1 MMEEVDLATLAQRID
16 TIQSETDLRPIDFAD
31 AVLAL
36 LFLTL
41 ANLRFE
47 RVKAEVE
54 HRGSQ
59 PRRRRAPGPADYQA
73 EGAYLF
79 PEDTTLAALLAAPGD
94 QDLGDFISAA
104 VRKLAQNNPDL
115 RAVLNIDFRRLPN
128 HALQELL
135 KVCGTVKSSGE
146 SAAQEAF
153 SVFLTRYALDEDS
166 SSASVGYTPSSIA
179 MLIASLLDLPRG
191 RVLDPYCRGA
201 DLLVALASHAR
212 KHRHDATSL
221 SLCGQTPTRS
231 LERRAAMNLVAHRV
245 DGAIRT
251 GRPLVDDPYSSVGAF
266 DGAVVNPP
274 FNEDGPDPRSVDGDR
289 RFALGLP
296 LTRTGAMKKANYLWI
311 QVVRAALK
319 PGGRGAILLPNSAA
333 DATASE
339 LVIRRRLIEA
349 GEIEAVFNIGP
360 NFYETGSNPVML
372 WFLRKPR
379 DRDAETLRVLF
390 VDAKNVTTELGR
402 ARSTWVPAQ
411 VEFLANI
418 VRLYRGDRPESKDGS
433 TELTGANFPDGTYAE
448 VAGLCRVATVGE
460 IETQRW
466 SLNPGRYVGAAVGK
480 IEDFAFV
487 EHLADFNEAL
497 RTLNSEAR
505 SLQDRIAQ
513 IVSEILSSSRV

>member
-1 MMEEVDLATLAQRID
+1 MMEEADLAKLAKRID
-16 TIQSETDLRPIDFAD
+16 TIQGETDLRPIDFAD
-31 AVLAL
+31 AVLGL

-41 ANLRFE
+41 ADLRFE
-47 RVKAEVE
+47 RVKAELE

-59 PRRRRAPGPADYQA
+59 TKRRRAPRLADYQA
-73 EGAYLF
+73 EGAYFF
-79 PEDTTLAALLAAPGD
+79 PEGTTLAALQAAPGD
-94 QDLGDFISAA
+94 QDLGELISAA
-104 VRKLAQNNPDL
+104 VSKLAQDNPDL
-115 RAVLNIDFRRLPN
+115 RAVLTIDFRRLPN
-128 HALQELL
+128 EALQELL

-146 SAAQEAF
+146 PAAQEAF
-153 SVFLTRYALDEDS
+153 SGCLTRYALDEDS

-179 MLIASLLDLPRG
+179 MLIAALLDLPRG

-201 DLLVALASHAR
+201 DLLIALASHAR
-212 KHRHDATSL
+212 KHRHDTANL

-231 LERRAAMNLVAHRV
+231 LERRAAMNLAAHRV

-251 GRPLVDDPYSSVGAF
+251 GRPLLDDPYRSVGRF

-349 GEIEAVFNIGP
+349 GEIEGVFNIGP

-372 WFLRKPR
+372 WFIRKPQ
-379 DRDAETLRVLF
+379 DCDAETPRVLF
-390 VDAKNVTTELGR
+390 VDATNVTTELGR

-418 VRLYRGDRPESKDGS
+418 VRLYRGEKPESKS
-433 TELTGANFPDGTYAE
+433 ASAELMGASFPDGTYTA
-448 VAGLCRVATVGE
+448 VPGLCRVATVGE
-460 IETQRW
+460 IETQGW
-466 SLNPGRYVGAAVGK
+466 SLNPGRYVGVAVGE

-487 EHLADFNEAL
+487 EHLAKLNEAL
-497 RTLNSEAR
+497 RTLNGEAR

-513 IVSEILSSSRV
+513 IVSEILSSGRV